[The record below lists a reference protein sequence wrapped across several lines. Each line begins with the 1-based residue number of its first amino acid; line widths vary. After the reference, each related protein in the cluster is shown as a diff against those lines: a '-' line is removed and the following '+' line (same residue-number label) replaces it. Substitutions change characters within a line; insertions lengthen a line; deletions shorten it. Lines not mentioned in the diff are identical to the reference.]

1 MSVLDEKDRLGQK
14 LRDLEKAREDQ
25 WAAEHDRELLEKLR
39 RKAAAQG
46 PQMNCPQCG
55 RALESVTR
63 KGFSMSLCSEH
74 GAWIETEALERL
86 LGKVRDSK

>member
-39 RKAAAQG
+39 TKVATEKM
-46 PQMNCPQCG
+46 QMNCPRCG
-55 RALESVTR
+55 RALESVVR
-63 KGFSMSLCSEH
+63 SGLAMLQCAEH
-74 GAWIETEALERL
+74 GAWLDKKSLEL
-86 LGKVRDSK
+86 LSQRSQDNK